1 MKQSILFPFLKWSTF
16 FVFLGRGWQHIYWD
30 APFRTLLWDEA
41 WMSGL
46 VSSLLGMD
54 WNTYVT
60 SSSTDA
66 FIVSWIDATGWF
78 YILCAIMAL
87 LIDRIPKMAIPLIG
101 LGGIN
106 LFILALLYCKEHF
119 FFIGQFF
126 EYTLQ
131 WGSPFFLLLLYKER
145 ISYKQLLFG
154 LKVAI
159 ALTFTCHGL
168 YAVGYYPRPGKFIQM
183 TMTILGTNK
192 EASVIFLNIAG
203 ILDFV
208 LSVLIFLPRR
218 FALIGLGYAAFWG
231 LATTAARV
239 WANYI
244 PEFWQDSLL
253 TWTHESIMRM
263 PHFMV
268 PLAVMLWMLNKD
280 TVYWKSLLKRREKLI
295 VKEV

>member
-1 MKQSILFPFLKWSTF
+1 
-16 FVFLGRGWQHIYWD
+16 
-30 APFRTLLWDEA
+30 
-41 WMSGL
+41 
-46 VSSLLGMD
+46 
-54 WNTYVT
+54 
-60 SSSTDA
+60 
-66 FIVSWIDATGWF
+66 
-78 YILCAIMAL
+78 
-87 LIDRIPKMAIPLIG
+87 LI
-101 LGGIN
+101 
-106 LFILALLYCKEHF
+106 
-119 FFIGQFF
+119 
-126 EYTLQ
+126 
-131 WGSPFFLLLLYKER
+131 YKER

>member
-1 MKQSILFPFLKWSTF
+1 MKQSILFPFLKWSAF

-41 WMSGL
+41 WMSSV

-60 SSSTDA
+60 SPSTNI
-66 FIVSWIDATGWF
+66 FIVHWINATGWF
-78 YILCAIMAL
+78 YIICAIMAL
-87 LIDRIPKMAIPLIG
+87 LIDRIPKLAIPFIS
-101 LGGIN
+101 LGGVS
-106 LFILALLYCKEHF
+106 LFILALLYCKENF

-131 WGSPFFLLLLYKER
+131 WGSPFFLLLLYMES
-145 ISYKQLLFG
+145 ISDKQLIFC
-154 LKVAI
+154 LKIAI

-168 YAVGYYPRPGKFIQM
+168 YAVGYYPRPGRFIQM

-192 EASVIFLNIAG
+192 EASIIFLNTAG
-203 ILDFV
+203 VLDFI
-208 LSVLIFLPRR
+208 LSIFIFMPRR
-218 FALIGLGYAAFWG
+218 LAQIGLGYAAFWG
-231 LATTAARV
+231 LATTAARI

-253 TWTHESIMRM
+253 TCTHESIMRM
-263 PHFMV
+263 PHFMI
-268 PLAVMLWMLNKD
+268 PISLTLWLLNHK
-280 TVYWKSLLKRREKLI
+280 TEYWKSLLKRRRKLM